1 MTGEVAAPKPTL
13 TVVDA
18 VALTVGIV
26 VGAGIFETPALVAAN
41 LGNPSTVMLAW
52 LLGGVVSL
60 VGALCYA
67 ELATTYPHPGGDY
80 HYLTRAFGLNIA
92 FLFAWAR
99 MAVTQ
104 TGQIALFAFVFGD
117 YVSQIL
123 PLGNYAASIYAAL
136 IVIVLT
142 ALNIVGVQQGKW
154 TQNLLTLVEVL
165 GSALVIVAGFVA
177 ANVNPPPAVTQAPTE
192 GNAFGLAM
200 VFVLLTYGGWNEA
213 AYISAE
219 LRQVQRNMAKALIW
233 SIAIVTGIYLLVN
246 LAYLQGL
253 GISGL
258 ADSQAIAADLV
269 RRAVGEGGARFISLL
284 VAITTLSSI
293 NATIITGARSNYALG
308 QDFRPFTF
316 LGRWSDRGGTPANAL
331 LVQGVIALAL
341 VLLGTL
347 TRNGFET
354 MVDYTAPVFWF
365 FFLLSGISLL
375 VLRVREPE
383 VPRPFRVPFY
393 PLVPIL
399 FCATC
404 VYLLYSSLT
413 YAGVGALVGVAVLIS
428 GALLLLIIRRW
439 QS

>member
-1 MTGEVAAPKPTL
+1 MTGKVAAPKPTL
-13 TVVDA
+13 TVLDA
-18 VALTVGIV
+18 VALIVGIV
-26 VGAGIFETPALVAAN
+26 IGAGIFETPALVAGS
-41 LGNPSTVMLAW
+41 LGSPSVILLAW
-52 LLGGVVSL
+52 FLGGVVSL

-67 ELATTYPHPGGDY
+67 ELATAYPHPGGDY

-92 FLFAWAR
+92 FLFGWAR

-123 PLGNYAASIYAAL
+123 PLGNYTSSIYAAL

-142 ALNIVGVQQGKW
+142 TLNIVGVQQGKW
-154 TQNLLTLVEVL
+154 TQNLLTLIEVL
-165 GSALVIVAGFVA
+165 GSALVIVAGLTA
-177 ANVNPPPAVTQAPTE
+177 ANANPTPAVTQAPVE
-192 GNAFGLAM
+192 GNGFGLAM

-219 LRQVQRNMAKALIW
+219 LHQVQRNMAKALIW
-233 SIAIVTGIYLLVN
+233 SIGIITSIYLLVN

-253 GISGL
+253 GVSGL
-258 ADSQAIAADLV
+258 ADSQAIAADLM

-284 VAITTLSSI
+284 AAITSLTSI

-308 QDFRPFTF
+308 QDFQPFNF

-347 TRNGFET
+347 TRNGFQT

-365 FFLLSGISLL
+365 FFLLTGISLI

-383 VPRPFRVPFY
+383 IPRPFRVPLY
-393 PLVPIL
+393 PLIPIL
-399 FCATC
+399 FCTTC

-413 YAGVGALVGVAVLIS
+413 YANVGAFVGLAVLIV
-428 GALLLLIIRRW
+428 GALLLLIIRRQ